1 MVDPQEFYS
10 SLQKNDINFFSGVP
24 DSLLKDICAYISD
37 NSTEDNHKITANEGS
52 AIGLS
57 IGYFLATNKLPFVYM
72 QNSGIGNAINP
83 LISLADKLVYSIPI
97 LLMIGWRGEPGVKDE
112 PQHIKQGIITEKLL
126 DVLSIPYEIIK
137 GENNQKEI
145 NNIIKKLKS
154 KALKENTPVA
164 LLVKKG
170 TFKKYA
176 PKKNPELLKES
187 FLSRTDVLDH
197 YVGLKKDNIVISTTG
212 VTSRELLAVRK
223 KYNSNCEKDF
233 LTVGGMGHANQIALG
248 IALYKKNT
256 KVICFDG
263 DGSLL
268 MHMGSLASIIDS
280 KCKNYIY
287 ILLNNF
293 VHDSVGAQP
302 IGAKSI
308 DFIKVA
314 EACGFKKKYKINN
327 KIELRNLEKIL
338 NEDGPIFIEFIIRP
352 GFPSDL
358 IRPDKSPKENKYIF
372 QNALSI

>member
-1 MVDPQEFYS
+1 MVDPQEFYL

-176 PKKNPELLKES
+176 PKN
-187 FLSRTDVLDH
+187 
-197 YVGLKKDNIVISTTG
+197 
-212 VTSRELLAVRK
+212 
-223 KYNSNCEKDF
+223 
-233 LTVGGMGHANQIALG
+233 
-248 IALYKKNT
+248 
-256 KVICFDG
+256 
-263 DGSLL
+263 
-268 MHMGSLASIIDS
+268 
-280 KCKNYIY
+280 
-287 ILLNNF
+287 
-293 VHDSVGAQP
+293 
-302 IGAKSI
+302 
-308 DFIKVA
+308 
-314 EACGFKKKYKINN
+314 
-327 KIELRNLEKIL
+327 
-338 NEDGPIFIEFIIRP
+338 
-352 GFPSDL
+352 
-358 IRPDKSPKENKYIF
+358 
-372 QNALSI
+372 